1 MHLPRQKNRFLFPL
15 QDISGQ
21 FGDRADLE
29 RKKFRESLAENS
41 TRSLSDR
48 WRKRHVKEGFFCSGK
63 KNSFESNTSSH
74 RKFFFR
80 ELFFRR
86 SSKFIPRRASLFLLL
101 LPTAGSGGREGEGY
115 SRLFFDGS
123 VRPPIE
129 KRPSLPIP
137 FRRLTFCIIDSSSFS
152 FFLPSSVRSA
162 IGHLSMGKERQNGG
176 GGRGLPLRKRRGG
189 PKVRYDDDGG
199 REKKAKR
206 KVEDN
211 FLFTIFSGVFKKVS
225 QDKKS

>member
-1 MHLPRQKNRFLFPL
+1 MFGQKKILLKAIHRHTATPSQTALTSAEARNLYRGGLPFSSSFCQ
-15 QDISGQ
+15 QQAAAG
-21 FGDRADLE
+21 E
-29 RKKFRESLAENS
+29 R
-41 TRSLSDR
+41 
-48 WRKRHVKEGFFCSGK
+48 
-63 KNSFESNTSSH
+63 
-74 RKFFFR
+74 
-80 ELFFRR
+80 
-86 SSKFIPRRASLFLLL
+86 
-101 LPTAGSGGREGEGY
+101 GGGGY

-162 IGHLSMGKERQNGG
+162 IGHLSMGEERQNGG
-176 GGRGLPLRKRRGG
+176 GGCRGLPLRKRRGG

-206 KVEDN
+206 RVEDN
-211 FLFTIFSGVFKKVS
+211 FMCIIFSGV
-225 QDKKS
+225 